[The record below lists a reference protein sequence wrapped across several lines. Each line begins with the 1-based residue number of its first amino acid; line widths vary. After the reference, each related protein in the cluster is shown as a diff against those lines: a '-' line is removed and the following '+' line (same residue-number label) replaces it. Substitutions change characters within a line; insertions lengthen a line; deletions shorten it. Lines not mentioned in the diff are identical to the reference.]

1 MRNNN
6 HLQDTLAEKALQVS
20 DWDEKAFLG
29 AAVGILVTVILAAMA
44 ALVLVIIRNRRKSL
58 SELSRYS
65 NTSMDSTSSIE
76 QEYQST
82 MGSQGRFAR
91 LEHQDMA
98 IDTTKDKDWDDPDSE
113 TSKNYTSP
121 SVLRY
126 FRVKF
131 TKKTIEIQAG
141 TKQQLIIAL
150 KFYFLSIVLVSEK
163 SIVI

>member
-6 HLQDTLAEKALQVS
+6 LLQDTLAEKALQVS

-29 AAVGILVTVILAAMA
+29 AAVGI
-44 ALVLVIIRNRRKSL
+44 LVIIRNRRKSL

-98 IDTTKDKDWDDPDSE
+98 INTTKDKDWDDPDSE

-126 FRVKF
+126 FGGK
-131 TKKTIEIQAG
+131 IH
-141 TKQQLIIAL
+141 
-150 KFYFLSIVLVSEK
+150 
-163 SIVI
+163 

>member
-6 HLQDTLAEKALQVS
+6 LLQDSLAEKALQVS

-44 ALVLVIIRNRRKSL
+44 ALILVIIRNRRKSL

-126 FRVKF
+126 FGGK
-131 TKKTIEIQAG
+131 IH
-141 TKQQLIIAL
+141 
-150 KFYFLSIVLVSEK
+150 
-163 SIVI
+163 